1 MSLDAHMLC
10 VDMMLCHSFEKKSST
25 HFSLE
30 WVAIMNEVGEGY
42 TFNWAKMLSNN
53 LTKEI
58 IDYKT
63 SKSKGKRAP
72 FYMSTYVMDVIRS

>member
-1 MSLDAHMLC
+1 
-10 VDMMLCHSFEKKSST
+10 
-25 HFSLE
+25 
-30 WVAIMNEVGEGY
+30 
-42 TFNWAKMLSNN
+42 LSNN

-63 SKSKGKRAP
+63 SKSKGKHAP